1 MTRSVCHFE
10 LPASNEGFRSRTFC
24 SGSQNPNLRS
34 TYTNRHTIEDVEPH
48 RLERTTEAI
57 REVLSEMISLEL
69 EDPRLDGLEVV
80 EVKVSPDKR
89 HAYVALKSHAGI
101 VSPETLSALEGA
113 RSYMKRELGQRLEL
127 HRTPELHFDTTANFG
142 PQKRVDSLLKRIR
155 KGRPKDG
162 EEKPA

>member
-1 MTRSVCHFE
+1 M
-10 LPASNEGFRSRTFC
+10 
-24 SGSQNPNLRS
+24 
-34 TYTNRHTIEDVEPH
+34 VEPH

-101 VSPETLSALEGA
+101 ISADTLSALEGA
-113 RSYMKRELGQRLEL
+113 RSFMKRELGQRLEL

-142 PQKRVDSLLKRIR
+142 PQKRVDSILKRIR
-155 KGRPKDG
+155 KGRPKDV
-162 EEKPA
+162 EEKPV

>member
-1 MTRSVCHFE
+1 MKAPGVP
-10 LPASNEGFRSRTFC
+10 LVWPPAPSDRWFHPLATYNE
-24 SGSQNPNLRS
+24 
-34 TYTNRHTIEDVEPH
+34 IVEPH

-101 VSPETLSALEGA
+101 VSAETLAALEGA
-113 RSYMKRELGQRLEL
+113 RSFMKRELGQRLDL

-142 PQKRVDSLLKRIR
+142 PQKRVDSILKRIR
-155 KGRPKDG
+155 KGRPKDV
-162 EEKPA
+162 EEKPV